1 MDIKSSEIKDEK
13 KQENDVENNKSK
25 FKTNFF
31 NNIKKIKKPELI
43 LAVIVIAVVIIAY
56 ILYSSG
62 NILNTSSQNTSSTDT
77 ESRLEEILSNINGV
91 GKVKVMIYYE
101 NTLNNS
107 KDSSISFNSSY
118 FSSSKNYEIK
128 GVLVVA
134 EGADNMD
141 VKVQILRAVE
151 ILLSINADCIEI
163 FTMNN

>member
-62 NILNTSSQNTSSTDT
+62 NILNTTSQNTSSTDT

-107 KDSSISFNSSY
+107 EDSSISFNSSY

-151 ILLSINADCIEI
+151 TLLSINADCIEI

>member
-13 KQENDVENNKSK
+13 KQESDIENNKNK
-25 FKTNFF
+25 FRSSLLNGF
-31 NNIKKIKKPELI
+31 KKIKKPEII
-43 LAVIVIAVVIIAY
+43 LAVIVIAVVIVAY

-62 NILNTSSQNTSSTDT
+62 SFTGTSAQKTSSTDT
-77 ESRLEEILSNINGV
+77 ESRLEEILSKINGV

-101 NTLNNS
+101 NSLNNS
-107 KDSSISFNSSY
+107 EDSSISFNSSY
-118 FSSSKNYEIK
+118 FSSSNNYEIK

-134 EGADNMD
+134 EGADNME

-151 ILLSINADCIEI
+151 TLLSINADCIEI

>member
-13 KQENDVENNKSK
+13 KQENDVENNKNK

-101 NTLNNS
+101 NTRDLP
-107 KDSSISFNSSY
+107 
-118 FSSSKNYEIK
+118 
-128 GVLVVA
+128 
-134 EGADNMD
+134 
-141 VKVQILRAVE
+141 KVCRKLRGR
-151 ILLSINADCIEI
+151 
-163 FTMNN
+163 